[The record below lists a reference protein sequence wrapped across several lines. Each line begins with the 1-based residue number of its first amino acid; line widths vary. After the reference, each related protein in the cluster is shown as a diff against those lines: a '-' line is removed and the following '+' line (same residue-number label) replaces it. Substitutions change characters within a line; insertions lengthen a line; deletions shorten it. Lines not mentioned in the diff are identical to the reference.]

1 MVDTDIEL
9 MECDDCKEQVD
20 ADSLECPLCGYDF
33 ILCQSSKKFL
43 KTKAK
48 EAKIEKKTKEIEQKT
63 HQVQQRTASSVRNVR
78 IFTPALATSTRQV
91 ISIPE
96 MKFRGDYNDE
106 NLLTW
111 ARCLRSAWENLPE
124 PFQGHSGY
132 LTNHAIRY
140 IADWSED
147 KKFHEYAERIFQLL
161 GGDDC

>member
-1 MVDTDIEL
+1 MTEIDL
-9 MECDDCKEQVD
+9 MECDDCKREVD
-20 ADSLECPLCGYDF
+20 ADSLECPHCGYDF
-33 ILCQSSKKFL
+33 VLCQSSKKFL

-48 EAKIEKKTKEIEQKT
+48 EEKSKKELLQQT
-63 HQVQQRTASSVRNVR
+63 TQVQQKTSSPVRKVK

-111 ARCLRSAWENLPE
+111 AKCLRSAWESLPE
-124 PFQGHSGY
+124 SFSGHSGY

-140 IADWSED
+140 IADWSDD
-147 KKFHEYAERIFQLL
+147 KKLSEQAERIFILL